1 MSSDWSDTYNGLVWS
16 NIAVLNFYHPI
27 YMVLGSRKYEQ
38 IIDPSYLHN
47 TPRHNN
53 MCSGCQTLNTNVGP
67 VLMEWGNMQFSA
79 G

>member
-1 MSSDWSDTYNGLVWS
+1 M
-16 NIAVLNFYHPI
+16 I
-27 YMVLGSRKYEQ
+27 LGSRKYEQ
-38 IIDPSYLHN
+38 IIDPSYLDN

-53 MCSGCQTLNTNVGP
+53 MCSGCQTPLTNVGP